1 MREWKAC
8 RGCAPGARLRASVPQ
23 IRIATYLFTG
33 SATVMQR
40 WARQRSCHILLT
52 KLTISRDN

>member
-1 MREWKAC
+1 MREWKAG
-8 RGCAPGARLRASVPQ
+8 RGCAPGERLRASVPQ
-23 IRIATYLFTG
+23 TRFATYLFTG

-40 WARQRSCHILLT
+40 GARQRSCHILLT